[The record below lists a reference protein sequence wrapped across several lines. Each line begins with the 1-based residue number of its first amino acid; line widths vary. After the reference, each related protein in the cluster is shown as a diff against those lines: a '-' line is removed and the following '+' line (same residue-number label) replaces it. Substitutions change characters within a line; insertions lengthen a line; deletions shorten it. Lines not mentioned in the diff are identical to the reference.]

1 MDFSLLVN
9 AFDNDF
15 HLALGVI
22 LFTYKRVVNKKEEL
36 LIKRLR

>member
-15 HLALGVI
+15 HLDLGVL
-22 LFTYKRVVNKKEEL
+22 LFTYKHVVNKKEGL

>member
-15 HLALGVI
+15 HLDLNVL
-22 LFTYKRVVNKKEEL
+22 LFTYKHVVNKKEGL

>member
-1 MDFSLLVN
+1 MDFPLLVN

-15 HLALGVI
+15 YLALGVL

>member
-15 HLALGVI
+15 HLDLSVL
-22 LFTYKRVVNKKEEL
+22 LFTYKLVVNKKEGL